1 MVMSIYTIKQ
11 GFQYLK
17 YFYNVIFKYILL
29 ATFTWLYVEEHQ
41 NKLDIEKYFL
51 IWKINV
57 LTIYE
62 DAGPGIGRGDLMNV
76 V

>member
-1 MVMSIYTIKQ
+1 M
-11 GFQYLK
+11 F
-17 YFYNVIFKYILL
+17 FFKYILL

-62 DAGPGIGRGDLMNV
+62 DAGPGIGRGNLMNV